1 MQQTDSLLKGLLLLI
16 FIFANS
22 WVAFQI
28 GKQSTLTKV
37 EIILD
42 AEHSVTTDNIS
53 IEDVKLEIS
62 KLR

>member
-1 MQQTDSLLKGLLLLI
+1 MQQTDSLLKGFLLLV

-22 WVAFQI
+22 WVAYQI
-28 GKQSTLTKV
+28 GKQSTVTKV
-37 EIILD
+37 EMILD
-42 AEHSVTTDNIS
+42 AEHSVSTDNIS

>member
-1 MQQTDSLLKGLLLLI
+1 MQQTDSALKGLLFL
-16 FIFANS
+16 FFVFANS

-28 GKQSTLTKV
+28 GKHSTITKI

-42 AEHSVTTDNIS
+42 NEHSVTTDNIS
-53 IEDVKLEIS
+53 IEDIKLEIS

>member
-1 MQQTDSLLKGLLLLI
+1 MHQTDSLLKGLLLLI

-22 WVAFQI
+22 WVAYQI
-28 GKQSTLTKV
+28 GKQSTVTKV
-37 EIILD
+37 EMILD
-42 AEHSVTTDNIS
+42 AEHSVSTDNIS

>member
-1 MQQTDSLLKGLLLLI
+1 MQQTDSALKGLLLLI

-22 WVAFQI
+22 WVAYQV

-37 EIILD
+37 EIILEN
-42 AEHSVTTDNIS
+42 EHSVSTDNIS